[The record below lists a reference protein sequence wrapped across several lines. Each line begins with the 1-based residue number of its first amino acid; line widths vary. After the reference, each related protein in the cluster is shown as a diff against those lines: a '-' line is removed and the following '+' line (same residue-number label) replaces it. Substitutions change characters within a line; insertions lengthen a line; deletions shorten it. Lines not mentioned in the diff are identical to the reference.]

1 MRRIQ
6 WSKHGIEF
14 LVIVFG
20 IMVSFLLNEW
30 RQERNERIQEQ
41 RLLADLRDDL
51 RNDSAA
57 FAQEMRDL
65 ELILSSIAR
74 LKQHS
79 ETPIPADSVLRFL
92 GPPLSYVG
100 ISAQDVTYQAMKST
114 GSVALVRDKDLLR
127 DIFSLYGYRYFMLRE
142 AADIDKRMVLDHM
155 LPLVNERFLLRTADG
170 AVMDR
175 LMADTNWQN
184 LIDFSEFH
192 KTRILELL
200 RKEQAHIELLIT
212 RIGHQLN
219 T

>member
-1 MRRIQ
+1 M
-6 WSKHGIEF
+6 
-14 LVIVFG
+14 IVAG

-30 RQERNERIQEQ
+30 RQERSERAQEQ

-57 FAQEMRDL
+57 FAHEIRDL

-74 LKQHS
+74 LKKHG

-100 ISAQDVTYQAMKST
+100 VSTQDVTYQAMKST

-127 DIFSLYGYRYFMLRE
+127 DIFSLYGHRYFMLRE
-142 AADIDKRMVLDHM
+142 GGDIDKRMVLDHM
-155 LPLVNERFLLRTADG
+155 LPLVNERFLLRAADV

-175 LMADTNWQN
+175 LMADTHWQN

-200 RKEQAHIELLIT
+200 RKEQAHIHELIA
-212 RIGHQLN
+212 RIGQQLDA
-219 T
+219 